1 MPINKSLH
9 IKHAA
14 KLGGAI
20 FALGL
25 VLSVT
30 ASLLVDRN
38 NKHIIA
44 DSLDNLSQQVTN
56 VITDRLVL
64 YQYGLKSAR
73 APIITAGE
81 TGITRTVFNRYSLTR
96 DVDKEFPGARGFG
109 FIRRVPLAQEADFIL
124 KAKQDAW
131 PDFAIRQLT
140 PHTGERY
147 VIQYIEPVERNQA
160 AVGLDIA
167 SESNRQ
173 QAAQAALLT
182 GEVRLSGPITLVQ
195 ATGSPLQSFL
205 ILMPIYRT
213 AITPA
218 SIDERNAQAFGWSYA
233 ALVTNEVL
241 ADLELSQGLTKL
253 TLTDVSDSEQ
263 PVQFYETH
271 LDDQTQLTPHSITVN
286 REVFGRQWQIALSA
300 YPQFIKS
307 LHLTSASF
315 VFVYSLLLSM
325 LLAGV
330 VALFGFNQQRKQL
343 LMADNARRANIL
355 EHSLDAIISFDLD
368 GLITSW
374 NLGAETIFG
383 YTEPE
388 VIGHSP
394 QELIVPEQLHL
405 DYAEHFNQ
413 VSKGF
418 PLLNHMGHH
427 QDKLRRS
434 LSTSMTLL
442 AIYDDTGH
450 ITGVSQTI
458 RDISV
463 QLDADRQI
471 LELNASLELK
481 VARRTQALEHALAEN
496 KTLFDTINKQLL
508 YSETDSQ
515 GIVISVNDNFCQATG
530 YSREQ
535 LIGKTHALVKSGE
548 HPKDFWKS
556 MWQNL
561 LVGKSWHGEIC
572 NRSNNGALR
581 WFDTVIGPIFDDK
594 GQIERFVALRTDITD
609 RKNAQLEKNKLGVL
623 LSSVLDAA
631 SEMSII
637 ATDESG
643 IITMFNRGAQLL
655 LGYAEDEVVGKT
667 SPAIFHLESE
677 VEQKMRQLHKDE
689 GIDVSGFET
698 FIYKARTY
706 GPETSNWTY
715 VRKDGSL
722 CRVSLSVSAIRDAQG
737 VISGYLGVGID
748 IEQLLQQQEA
758 LISASSHLSKAA
770 EVAELGI
777 WTWNVK
783 TGSLDWNDRMF
794 ALYDHPLALRE
805 QGVNYA
811 HWLMRLHPD
820 DIEMAE
826 DSMNKAIK
834 DKGAYEPLF
843 RVVKTSGEIR
853 YIQAGAQI
861 TFDSEDNAIKV
872 IGINRDITE
881 QRELEQTLRRA
892 KVAADADSAAKSA
905 FLANMSHEIRTPMNA
920 VLGML
925 QLVQHTEMTAQQLD
939 YVTKTEVAAKS
950 LLGLLN
956 DILDFSKIDANKLEL
971 DLHPC
976 SFEAIMRELGVLL
989 AANLHGKPVEV
1000 IFDIDANMPILLLA
1014 DQQRLKQV
1022 LLNLAGNA
1030 IKFTKRGHVIVSIK
1044 CLSQRH
1050 DGVTLH
1056 ISVTDSGIGISQ
1068 AQQGKIFQG
1077 FVQAESST
1085 SRRFGGTGLG
1095 LAITK
1100 RLVELMGS
1108 ELMVSSE
1115 LGEGSQFSFEL
1126 ALEVVSGKT
1135 MAQAMDLSNKRLLLV
1150 DDSAMSRKILAKTLS
1165 SHGAEVL
1172 EASSGKEALS
1182 IIEQGHKAN
1191 TAFDLI
1197 LMDWRMPDL
1206 SGLATAEM
1214 IINQF
1219 DGTKPPAII
1228 MLTAYGEEMLLEG
1241 KSYVKQPFVSLLTKP
1256 VTANL
1261 ILETVDNIINTHTGN
1276 GNMQMRLASKQKQG
1290 ALLHG
1295 VSVLVVE
1302 DNQLNRQIIDELL
1315 RLQGAS
1321 VTLAHGGVEGVAQV
1335 VESGTHF
1342 DIVIMDMQ
1350 MPDMDGL
1357 EATQLIRK
1365 DPRFSTLPILAMTAN
1380 ASALDRELCLA
1391 AGMNEHVGKP
1401 IDMSVVLPKM
1411 LALLGRKSTVSFS
1424 DSMHVPL
1431 EAATYSADELSNSE
1445 VPILEDTESILRRFG
1460 GEMAFIV
1467 DVKQSFASE
1476 MAAQLRLL
1484 AEAITNRDLRTL
1496 SLVAHTIKGTAGNI
1510 GAKRLSHFSAQLE
1523 THCQEDDPL
1532 VDAPWWLAQM
1542 QIHVVQS
1549 VEKLEQLFP
1558 SPSQEKAPVELTAS
1572 NLATAAEITQALA
1585 ELVRLL
1591 EDQNLDALDN
1601 MQELLAKVP
1610 LSDLWLTLNAQVNNL
1625 AFSDA
1630 LQTTDKIKKDLA
1642 TCS

>member
-25 VLSVT
+25 SISIT
-30 ASLLVDRN
+30 ASILVDRTN
-38 NKHIIA
+38 QDIIA
-44 DSLDNLSQQVTN
+44 SSLNDLSKHVIN

-81 TGITRTVFNRYSLTR
+81 TGITRTVFNRYSSTR

-131 PDFAIRQLT
+131 PDFAIRQLN
-140 PHTGERY
+140 PHNDERY
-147 VIQYIEPVERNQA
+147 VIQYIEPVERNLA

-167 SESNRQ
+167 SEATRQ
-173 QAAQAALLT
+173 QAAKEALLT

-205 ILMPIYRT
+205 ILLPIYRT
-213 AITPA
+213 GVTPA
-218 SIDERNAQAFGWSYA
+218 SMEERNAQAFGWSYA

-241 ADLELSQGLTKL
+241 AELKLSQALTKL
-253 TLTDVSDSEQ
+253 TLTDVSDSHK

-271 LDDQTQLTPHSITVN
+271 LDDQTQLTHHSITVN

-330 VALFGFNQQRKQL
+330 VVLFGFNQQRKQL

-355 EHSLDAIISFDLD
+355 EHSLDAIISFDLN
-368 GLITSW
+368 GLISSW

-383 YTEPE
+383 YTAPE

-394 QELIVPEQLHL
+394 HELIVPEQLHL

-413 VSKGF
+413 VAKGF
-418 PLLNHMGHH
+418 PLLNYMGHH
-427 QDKLRRS
+427 QDKLKRS
-434 LSTSMTLL
+434 LSTSMTSLP
-442 AIYDDTGH
+442 IYNDSGH
-450 ITGVSQTI
+450 ISGVSQTI

-463 QLDADRQI
+463 QLDAQRQI
-471 LELNASLELK
+471 LELNASLELN
-481 VARRTQALEHALAEN
+481 VSRRTQALEHALAEN

-515 GIVISVNDNFCQATG
+515 GIILSVNDNFCQASG

-548 HPKDFWKS
+548 HPKAFWKS
-556 MWQNL
+556 LWQTL
-561 LVGKSWHGEIC
+561 LEGQSWHGEIC
-572 NRSNNGALR
+572 NRNSNGELL

-594 GQIERFVALRTDITD
+594 GQVERFVALRTDITE
-609 RKNAQLEKNKLGVL
+609 RKNAQIERNELGVL
-623 LSSVLDAA
+623 LSSMLDAA
-631 SEMSII
+631 LDISII

-643 IITMFNRGAQLL
+643 MITIFNRGAQLL
-655 LGYAEDEVVGKT
+655 LGYEEDEIVGKT
-667 SPAIFHLESE
+667 SPAIFHLENE
-677 VEQKMRQLHKDE
+677 VKQRASQLYREED
-689 GIDVSGFET
+689 IVVSGFEV
-698 FIYKARTY
+698 FVYKARTY
-706 GPETSNWTY
+706 GVETSSWTY
-715 VRKDGSL
+715 VRKEGSL
-722 CRVSLSVSAIRDAQG
+722 CRVSLSVSAIRDGQG
-737 VISGYLGVGID
+737 VITGYLGVAID
-748 IEQLLQQQEA
+748 VELLLEQQEA
-758 LISASSHLSKAA
+758 LISASTQLSKAA

-777 WTWNVK
+777 W
-783 TGSLDWNDRMF
+783 SLDLKTQALEWNDRMF
-794 ALYDHPLALRE
+794 AIYDLPMRLRE
-805 QGVNYA
+805 EGLNYR
-811 HWLMRLHPD
+811 HWLMRIHPD
-820 DIEMAE
+820 DVDMVQE
-826 DSMNKAIK
+826 SMNKAIK
-834 DKGAYEPLF
+834 LQGVYEPIF
-843 RVVKTSGEIR
+843 RIINTAGKVR
-853 YIQAGAQI
+853 YIQAG
-861 TFDSEDNAIKV
+861 SEVSLDNHGDAIKV
-872 IGINRDITE
+872 VGINRDITE
-881 QRELEQTLRRA
+881 QRELEQTLRQA
-892 KVAADADSAAKSA
+892 KASADADSAAKSA

-956 DILDFSKIDANKLEL
+956 DILDFSKMDANKLEL

-976 SFEAIMRELGVLL
+976 SFEAIMRELSVLL
-989 AANLHGKPVEV
+989 SANLHGKPVEV
-1000 IFDIDANMPILLLA
+1000 IFDIDPNLPILLLG
-1014 DQQRLKQV
+1014 DQQRIKQV

-1030 IKFTKRGHVIVSIK
+1030 IKFTEQGHVIVGIK
-1044 CLSQRH
+1044 CLNQSH
-1050 DGVTLH
+1050 DAVTLH
-1056 ISVTDSGIGISQ
+1056 ISVTDSGIGISK
-1068 AQQGKIFQG
+1068 AQHGKIFQG

-1108 ELMVSSE
+1108 ELLVSSK

-1126 ALEVVSGKT
+1126 VLEVVSDKT

-1165 SHGAEVL
+1165 SHGAQVI
-1172 EASSGKEALS
+1172 EANSGKEALS
-1182 IIEQGHKAN
+1182 IIEQGRKAN
-1191 TAFDLI
+1191 TEFDLI
-1197 LMDWRMPDL
+1197 LMDWRMPEL

-1214 IINQF
+1214 IINQY

-1241 KSYVKQPFVSLLTKP
+1241 KRYVKQPFVSLLTKP

-1261 ILETVDNIINTHTGN
+1261 ILEAVDNIISTHAGNSN
-1276 GNMQMRLASKQKQG
+1276 GNVQLRLTSKQKQG
-1290 ALLHG
+1290 ALLKD

-1302 DNQLNRQIIDELL
+1302 DNKLNRQIIDELL
-1315 RLQGAS
+1315 RLQGAI
-1321 VTLAHGGVEGVAQV
+1321 VTLAHGGVKGVAQV
-1335 VESGTHF
+1335 VESATHF

-1357 EATQLIRK
+1357 KATQLIRQ
-1365 DPRFSTLPILAMTAN
+1365 DARFDALPILAMTAN

-1401 IDMSVVLPKM
+1401 IDLDIVLPKM
-1411 LALLGRKSTVSFS
+1411 LGLLGREIPALYAASTQAHRAQLDNS
-1424 DSMHVPL
+1424 L
-1431 EAATYSADELSNSE
+1431 ATHE
-1445 VPILEDTESILRRFG
+1445 VPILERTESILRRLG
-1460 GEMAFIV
+1460 GEMAFVI
-1467 DVKQSFASE
+1467 DVKHSFATE
-1476 MAAQLRLL
+1476 IAAQLIQL
-1484 AEAITNRDLRTL
+1484 ETAITDNNL
-1496 SLVAHTIKGTAGNI
+1496 SNIGLVSHTIKGTASNI
-1510 GAKRLSHFSAQLE
+1510 GAKRLSHFAAQFE
-1523 THCQEDDPL
+1523 THCQGEDPL

-1542 QIHVVQS
+1542 QIHVAQS
-1549 VEKLEQLFP
+1549 VEKLDQLFP
-1558 SPSQEKAPVELTAS
+1558 SASQDDLPPQAPKDLLSE
-1572 NLATAAEITQALA
+1572 AEIVQALIA
-1585 ELVRLL
+1585 LARLL
-1591 EDQNLDALDN
+1591 EDQNLDALNN

-1610 LSDLWLTLNAQVNNL
+1610 LSDLWLTLNTQVNNL
-1625 AFSDA
+1625 AFADA
-1630 LQTTDKIKKDLA
+1630 LQTTDKIKKDIA

>member
-9 IKHAA
+9 VKHAA

-25 VLSVT
+25 SISITVSI
-30 ASLLVDRN
+30 LVDRN
-38 NKHIIA
+38 NQDIIIS
-44 DSLDNLSQQVTN
+44 SLKNLSQQVIN
-56 VITDRLVL
+56 NITDRFVL

-81 TGITRTVFNRYSLTR
+81 TAITRKVFNRYSLTR

-124 KAKQDAW
+124 KAQQDSW
-131 PDFAIRQLT
+131 PDFAIRQLN
-140 PHTGERY
+140 PHNGERY
-147 VIQYIEPVERNQA
+147 VIQYIEPVDRNHA

-173 QAAQAALLT
+173 QAAQAAILA

-213 AITPA
+213 GVTPA
-218 SIDERNAQAFGWSYA
+218 SIEDRNAQAFGWSYA
-233 ALVTNEVL
+233 PLVTNEVL
-241 ADLELSQGLTKL
+241 ADLELSQALTKL
-253 TLTDVSDSEQ
+253 MLTDITDHQQ
-263 PVQFYETH
+263 PIHFYETH
-271 LDDQTQLTPHSITVN
+271 LNDQTRLTDYNITVN
-286 REVFGRQWQIALSA
+286 RDVFGRQWQIALSA

-307 LHLTSASF
+307 LNLTSASF
-315 VFVYSLLLSM
+315 VFIYSLLLSI

-343 LMADNARRANIL
+343 LVADNARRANIL

-368 GLITSW
+368 GLISSW

-388 VIGHSP
+388 VIGHSS
-394 QELIVPEQLHL
+394 QALIVPEHLHL
-405 DYAEHFNQ
+405 EEAEHFKQ
-413 VSKGF
+413 VSKGI
-418 PLLNHMGHH
+418 PLLNHMGQH
-427 QDKLRRS
+427 QDKFERS
-434 LSTSMTLL
+434 LSTSMTSLP
-442 AIYDDTGH
+442 IYDEFGH
-450 ITGVSQTI
+450 IIGVSQTI

-463 QLDADRQI
+463 QLDAQRQI

-481 VARRTQALEHALAEN
+481 VSQRTQALEHALAEN
-496 KTLFDTINKQLL
+496 KTLLDTINKQLL

-515 GIVISVNDNFCQATG
+515 GVILSVNDNFCTATG

-548 HPKDFWKS
+548 HQKAFWTA
-556 MWQNL
+556 MWQTL
-561 LVGKSWHGEIC
+561 LEGQSWHGEIC
-572 NRSNNGALR
+572 NRNSNGELR
-581 WFDTVIGPIFDDK
+581 WFDTVIGPIFDDEGK
-594 GQIERFVALRTDITD
+594 IERFVALRTDITD
-609 RKNAQLEKNKLGVL
+609 RMNAQIEKNELGVL
-623 LSSVLDAA
+623 LSSMLDAA
-631 SEMSII
+631 LDISII

-643 IITMFNRGAQLL
+643 MITIFNRGAQLL
-655 LGYAEDEVVGKT
+655 LGYEEDEIVGKT

-677 VEQKMRQLHKDE
+677 VKQRAIELHREE
-689 GIDVSGFET
+689 GISVSGFEV
-698 FIYKARTY
+698 FVYKARTY
-706 GPETSNWTY
+706 GAETNNWTY

-722 CRVSLSVSAIRDAQG
+722 CRVSLSLSAIRDAQG
-737 VISGYLGVGID
+737 VITGYLGVAMD
-748 IEQLLQQQEA
+748 VELLLEQQEA
-758 LISASSHLSKAA
+758 LISASTHLSKAA

-777 WTWNVK
+777 WTWDVK

-794 ALYDHPLALRE
+794 AIYDLPMRLRE
-805 QGVNYA
+805 EGLNYR
-811 HWLMRLHPD
+811 HWLMRIHHD
-820 DIEMAE
+820 DLDMVQE
-826 DSMNKAIK
+826 SMNKAIK

-861 TFDSEDNAIKV
+861 TYDSEDNAIKV

-925 QLVQHTEMTAQQLD
+925 KLVQHTEMTAQQLD

-976 SFEAIMRELGVLL
+976 SFEAIMRELSVLL
-989 AANLHGKPVEV
+989 AANLQHKPVEV
-1000 IFDIDANMPILLLA
+1000 IFDIDPNMPILLLG
-1014 DQQRLKQV
+1014 DQQRIKQV

-1030 IKFTKRGHVIVSIK
+1030 LKFTEQGHVIVCIK
-1044 CLSQRH
+1044 CVSQCK
-1050 DGVTLH
+1050 GSVTLE

-1068 AQQGKIFQG
+1068 AQQDKIFQG

-1108 ELMVSSE
+1108 ELRVNSE
-1115 LGEGSQFSFEL
+1115 LGEGSRFSFEL
-1126 ALEVVSGKT
+1126 ALEVVSDKT

-1165 SHGAEVL
+1165 SHGAQVS

-1182 IIEQGHKAN
+1182 IIEQGRKAN
-1191 TAFDLI
+1191 LGFDLI

-1219 DGTKPPAII
+1219 DGSQPPAII

-1261 ILETVDNIINTHTGN
+1261 ILETVDNIISAHGGN
-1276 GNMQMRLASKQKQG
+1276 SNVNMHLRLASKQQQG
-1290 ALLHG
+1290 ALLKD

-1315 RLQGAS
+1315 RLQGAN
-1321 VTLAHGGVEGVAQV
+1321 VTLAHGGLEGVAQV
-1335 VESGTHF
+1335 VESGLNF

-1357 EATQLIRK
+1357 EATQLIRQ
-1365 DPRFSTLPILAMTAN
+1365 DPRFDTLPILAMTAN

-1401 IDMSVVLPKM
+1401 IDLALVLPKM
-1411 LALLGRKSTVSFS
+1411 LGLLGREIPALYKGSTQA
-1424 DSMHVPL
+1424 HRAQL
-1431 EAATYSADELSNSE
+1431 HAE
-1445 VPILEDTESILRRFG
+1445 VDIEQVAILEHTESILRRFG
-1460 GEMAFIV
+1460 GEMAFFV
-1467 DVKQSFASE
+1467 DVKESFISE
-1476 MAAQLRLL
+1476 MAIQLTQLETTI
-1484 AEAITNRDLRTL
+1484 ANKDLVNL
-1496 SLVAHTIKGTAGNI
+1496 GLIAHTIKGTASNI
-1510 GAKRLSHFSAQLE
+1510 GAKRLSHFAAQLE
-1523 THCQEDDPL
+1523 IHCQGKAPL
-1532 VDAPWWLAQM
+1532 DGAAWWLEKM
-1542 QIHVVQS
+1542 QNYVAQS

-1558 SPSQEKAPVELTAS
+1558 SVSPEDLPLPSPKHLIPETEIMESLLT
-1572 NLATAAEITQALA
+1572 LDK
-1585 ELVRLL
+1585 LL
-1591 EDQNLDALDN
+1591 SEQNLDALSN
-1601 MQELLAKVP
+1601 MQELLAKVQ
-1610 LSDLWLTLNAQVNNL
+1610 LSDLWLTLNAQVNDL
-1625 AFSDA
+1625 AFADA
-1630 LQTTDKIKKDLA
+1630 LQTTKKIKKDLT
-1642 TCS
+1642 TCL

>member
-9 IKHAA
+9 VKHAA

-25 VLSVT
+25 SISITVSI
-30 ASLLVDRN
+30 LVDRN
-38 NKHIIA
+38 NQDIIIS
-44 DSLDNLSQQVTN
+44 SLKNLSQQVIN
-56 VITDRLVL
+56 NITDRFVL

-81 TGITRTVFNRYSLTR
+81 TAITRKVFNHYSLTR
-96 DVDKEFPGARGFG
+96 DVDEEFPGARGFG

-124 KAKQDAW
+124 NAKQDSW
-131 PDFAIRQLT
+131 PDFAIRQLN
-140 PHTGERY
+140 PHNGERY
-147 VIQYIEPVERNQA
+147 VIQYIEPVERNLA

-173 QAAQAALLT
+173 QAAQAAMLT
-182 GEVRLSGPITLVQ
+182 GETRLSGPITLVQ

-213 AITPA
+213 GVTPA
-218 SIDERNAQAFGWSYA
+218 SMEERNAQAFGWSYA

-241 ADLELSQGLTKL
+241 ADLELSQALTKL
-253 TLTDVSDSEQ
+253 TLTDVTDRHQ
-263 PVQFYETH
+263 PVHFYETH
-271 LDDQTQLTPHSITVN
+271 LNDQTRLTDYNITVN
-286 REVFGRQWQIALSA
+286 RDVFGRQWQIALSA

-307 LHLTSASF
+307 LNLTSASF
-315 VFVYSLLLSM
+315 VFIYSLLLSM

-343 LMADNARRANIL
+343 LVADNARRANIL

-368 GLITSW
+368 GLISSW

-388 VIGHSP
+388 VIGHSS
-394 QELIVPEQLHL
+394 QALIVPEHLHL
-405 DYAEHFNQ
+405 EEAEHFKQ
-413 VSKGF
+413 VSKGI
-418 PLLNHMGHH
+418 PLLNHMGQH
-427 QDKLRRS
+427 QDKFERS
-434 LSTSMTLL
+434 LSTSMTSLP
-442 AIYDDTGH
+442 IYDEFGH
-450 ITGVSQTI
+450 IIGVSQTI

-463 QLDADRQI
+463 QLDAQRQI

-481 VARRTQALEHALAEN
+481 VSRRTQALEHALAEN
-496 KTLFDTINKQLL
+496 KTLLDTINKQLL
-508 YSETDSQ
+508 YSETDRQ
-515 GIVISVNDNFCQATG
+515 GVILAVNDNFCIATG

-535 LIGKTHALVKSGE
+535 LVGKSHTLVKSGE
-548 HPKDFWKS
+548 HPKDFWTS
-556 MWQNL
+556 MWQRL
-561 LVGKSWHGEIC
+561 LVGESWHGEIC
-572 NRSNNGALR
+572 NRNSNGELR

-594 GQIERFVALRTDITD
+594 RQIERFVALRTDITD
-609 RKNAQLEKNKLGVL
+609 KKKAQLEKNKLAAL
-623 LSSVLDAA
+623 LSSVLNAA
-631 SEMSII
+631 SEISII
-637 ATDESG
+637 ATDETG
-643 IITMFNRGAQLL
+643 IVSIFNRGAQLL
-655 LGYAEDEVVGKT
+655 LGYKENEVVGKV
-667 SPAIFHLESE
+667 SPGIFHLESE
-677 VEQKMRQLHKDE
+677 VKQRASQLNRDE
-689 GIDVSGFET
+689 GLNVSGFEV
-698 FIYKARTY
+698 FVYKARTY

-722 CRVSLSVSAIRDAQG
+722 CRVSLSVSAIRDEQD
-737 VISGYLGVGID
+737 VITGYLGVAID
-748 IEQLLQQQEA
+748 VELLLHQQEA
-758 LISASSHLSKAA
+758 LISASTQLSKAA

-777 WTWNVK
+777 WTLDLQTK
-783 TGSLDWNDRMF
+783 TEEWNDRMF
-794 ALYDHPLALRE
+794 TMYDQPKSLRE
-805 QGVNYA
+805 EGLTYE
-811 HWLMRLHPD
+811 HWLMRMHPED
-820 DIEMAE
+820 VEMAE
-826 DSMNKAIK
+826 ESLNKAIE
-834 DKGAYEPLF
+834 GHAIYEPIF
-843 RVVKTSGEIR
+843 RIITSAGVR
-853 YIQAGAQI
+853 YIQAWAQI
-861 TFDSEDNAIKV
+861 SYDNQGNAIKV
-872 IGINRDITE
+872 VGINRDITE
-881 QRELEQTLRRA
+881 QRELEHTLRQA
-892 KVAADADSAAKSA
+892 KASADADSAAKSA

-976 SFEAIMRELGVLL
+976 SFEAIMRELSVLL
-989 AANLHGKPVEV
+989 AANLQHKPVEV
-1000 IFDIDANMPILLLA
+1000 IFDIDPNMPILLLG
-1014 DQQRLKQV
+1014 DQQRIKQV

-1030 IKFTKRGHVIVSIK
+1030 LKFTEQGHVVVSIK
-1044 CLSQRH
+1044 CVSQCK
-1050 DGVTLH
+1050 GSVTLE

-1108 ELMVSSE
+1108 ELRVNSE
-1115 LGEGSQFSFEL
+1115 LGEGSRFSFEL
-1126 ALEVVSGKT
+1126 ALEVVSDKT

-1165 SHGAEVL
+1165 SHGAQVS

-1182 IIEQGHKAN
+1182 IIERDSEADLS
-1191 TAFDLI
+1191 FDLI

-1206 SGLATAEM
+1206 SGLATAEL
-1214 IINQF
+1214 IISQF
-1219 DGTKPPAII
+1219 DATQPPAII
-1228 MLTAYGEEMLLEG
+1228 MLTAYGEEMFLEG

-1261 ILETVDNIINTHTGN
+1261 ILETVDNIISSYVDYD
-1276 GNMQMRLASKQKQG
+1276 NMQMPLASKQQQG
-1290 ALLHG
+1290 ALLKD

-1315 RLQGAS
+1315 RLQGAR
-1321 VTLAHGGVEGVAQV
+1321 VTLAHGGLEGVAQV
-1335 VESGTHF
+1335 VESGLHF

-1357 EATQLIRK
+1357 EATQLIRQ
-1365 DPRFSTLPILAMTAN
+1365 DPRFDTLPILAMTAN

-1401 IDMSVVLPKM
+1401 IDLALVLPKM
-1411 LALLGRKSTVSFS
+1411 LGLLGREIPALYKGSTQA
-1424 DSMHVPL
+1424 HRAQL
-1431 EAATYSADELSNSE
+1431 HAE
-1445 VPILEDTESILRRFG
+1445 VDIEQVAILEHTESILRRFG
-1460 GEMAFIV
+1460 GEMAFFV
-1467 DVKQSFASE
+1467 DVKESFISE
-1476 MAAQLRLL
+1476 MAIQLTQLETTI
-1484 AEAITNRDLRTL
+1484 ANKDLVNL
-1496 SLVAHTIKGTAGNI
+1496 GLIAHTIKGTASNI
-1510 GAKRLSHFSAQLE
+1510 GAKRLSHFAAQLE
-1523 THCQEDDPL
+1523 THCQGTAPL
-1532 VDAPWWLAQM
+1532 DGAAWWLEKM
-1542 QIHVVQS
+1542 QNYVAQS

-1558 SPSQEKAPVELTAS
+1558 SVSPEDLPLPSPKHLIPETEIMGSLLT
-1572 NLATAAEITQALA
+1572 LDKLLA
-1585 ELVRLL
+1585 E
-1591 EDQNLDALDN
+1591 QNLDALSN
-1601 MQELLAKVP
+1601 MQELLAKVQ
-1610 LSDLWLTLNAQVNNL
+1610 LSDLWLTLNAQVNDL
-1625 AFSDA
+1625 AFADA
-1630 LQTTDKIKKDLA
+1630 LQTTKKIKKDLT